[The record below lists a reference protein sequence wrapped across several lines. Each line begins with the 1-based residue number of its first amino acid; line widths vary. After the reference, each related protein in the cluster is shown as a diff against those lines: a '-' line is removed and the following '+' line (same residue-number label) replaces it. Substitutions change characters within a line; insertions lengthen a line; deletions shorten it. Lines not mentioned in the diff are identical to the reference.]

1 MTPIRLLCWGLLAT
15 TGLLSAGCAGNEG
28 PTRYDLAGTV
38 TFDGK
43 PVPAGVILFTPDAAK
58 NNRGP
63 TGFAK
68 IKDGK
73 YDTRQEGK
81 GTVGGPHTV
90 AISGF
95 DGNARPQE
103 ELPDGRPLF
112 SDYSLDVEFPQAT
125 TTHDFAVPASA
136 QHRAKPGI
144 RLPAGAP

>member
-1 MTPIRLLCWGLLAT
+1 MLSFRINSCGLLACL
-15 TGLLSAGCAGNEG
+15 GILCAGCGG
-28 PTRYDLAGTV
+28 GDSTTRYDVAGTV

-43 PVPAGVILFTPDAAK
+43 PVPAGVILFTPDVSK

-90 AISGF
+90 AISGS
-95 DGNARPQE
+95 DGARLPQQ
-103 ELPDGRPLF
+103 ELPDGMPLF
-112 SDYSLDVEFPQAT
+112 TDYGTAVDLPKAAT
-125 TTHDFAVPASA
+125 TQDFEVPASA
-136 QHRAKPGI
+136 KHGGTPSG
-144 RLPAGAP
+144 RLPRGAP

>member
-1 MTPIRLLCWGLLAT
+1 MLRIRLHSCGWLACLGLLCV
-15 TGLLSAGCAGNEG
+15 GCQGG
-28 PTRYDLAGTV
+28 DSTTRYDVAGTV

-43 PVPAGVILFTPDAAK
+43 PVAAGVILFTPDAAK

-73 YDTRQEGK
+73 YDTRQDGK

-90 AISGF
+90 AISGA
-95 DGNARPQE
+95 DGVPLPQQ

-112 SDYSLDVEFPQAT
+112 TDYQTAVDLPNAA
-125 TTHDFAVPASA
+125 TTHDFEVPASA
-136 QHRAKPGI
+136 RRGVPSGG
-144 RLPAGAP
+144 RRPNGGP